1 MKDAILTTLAVL
13 MGATCV
19 VIAPVHAESVPAGD
33 EPQDAACPH
42 DATQRCLKVPGV
54 AIPPEEGG
62 NQPLILSALG
72 PWSAS
77 VSGGVAP
84 RDGGPTG
91 TYGSAEVRRQIG
103 HGYVQIGG
111 MRYHAPL
118 LSNAV
123 SVASD
128 FTIGTLAAGRQ
139 FDSWIVDG
147 YVSYGWQ
154 HFGSVRV
161 DNADGTALVTRA
173 SNGAQGSP
181 YYGAGVSL
189 GRIVPVGERW
199 FLTPTASVVYAW
211 GRWLHPLAE
220 GMPARDV
227 TTGETTWTGTMRL
240 RADRMMGRR
249 RRSYLGASIAGVWSS
264 NASSFAGAGGAI
276 AGGSGGAVGPGL
288 PDPGVGVMRL
298 RDPWVEVAGH
308 GSMALSRALRAE
320 LSVARTIGLI
330 TGDTTTVN
338 MGLRRQF

>member
-1 MKDAILTTLAVL
+1 MKDAILTTLAL
-13 MGATCV
+13 MGAACV
-19 VIAPVHAESVPAGD
+19 CVAPAHAGD
-33 EPQDAACPH
+33 EPQDTACPH
-42 DATQRCLKVPGV
+42 DKTQRCLQVPGV
-54 AIPPEEGG
+54 AIPPEKGSE
-62 NQPLILSALG
+62 PLIVSALG

-91 TYGSAEVRRQIG
+91 SYGSAEVRRQIG
-103 HGYVQIGG
+103 HGYLQIGA

-118 LSNAV
+118 LSHAV

-128 FTIGTLAAGRQ
+128 FTIGTVAGGTRLGN
-139 FDSWIVDG
+139 WIADG

-154 HFGSVRV
+154 HFGAVRS
-161 DNADGTALVTRA
+161 DNADGTALITRA
-173 SNGAQGSP
+173 SNGTDGSP

-211 GRWLHPLAE
+211 ARWLHPLAQ
-220 GMPARDV
+220 GTPVPDV
-227 TTGETTWTGTMRL
+227 LTGETTWTGTMRL

-264 NASSFAGAGGAI
+264 NASSFAGAGG
-276 AGGSGGAVGPGL
+276 GGGGAVGPGL

-320 LSVARTIGLI
+320 LSVARTIGLV